1 MKHDTSA
8 AGQHAEPDRK
18 LVVPPSGSLEEVF
31 SYTRVQIWP
40 EMLQRC
46 TLEAEHAE
54 L

>member
-18 LVVPPSGSLEEVF
+18 LVVPPSVVGRSIQLPHD
-31 SYTRVQIWP
+31 VQIWP